1 MYTGTEPIWFP
12 MQFEIMRNFKKI
24 LWYTQEKERKRK
36 NPAPSKPPMLMYS
49 TTCLLKSSYLT
60 LKFYDFSQKPQQ
72 YTIPSPPQL
81 TFIYLSHLCS
91 FPSFQ
96 HHFSQC
102 LFPVGNLVCFGGKT
116 TVPGKM
122 DSGASDFSLGGSC
135 MCLVCIV
142 RRDPW
147 GRACNDPLCGTL

>member
-1 MYTGTEPIWFP
+1 MYTGTQPIWFP
-12 MQFEIMRNFKKI
+12 MQFETMRDFKKI
-24 LWYTQEKERKRK
+24 LWYTQEKEKKKEEPNPLQTTNDNAFNNLFAEVIIFNFKILRLFPEASTIHYSLPSTA
-36 NPAPSKPPMLMYS
+36 NFHILVPSLLLSLLPAP
-49 TTCLLKSSYLT
+49 
-60 LKFYDFSQKPQQ
+60 
-72 YTIPSPPQL
+72 
-81 TFIYLSHLCS
+81 
-91 FPSFQ
+91 
-96 HHFSQC
+96 FSQC

-122 DSGASDFSLGGSC
+122 DPGASDCSLGGSC